1 MNVSEV
7 MTAQVETISPQ
18 QTVGDAAQLMQ
29 QLDTGVLPVGE
40 NDRLVGMV
48 TDRDIVIRVVAQ
60 GRGPDAQ
67 VREAMSE
74 SVLYCFEDDSI
85 EDAAKQMGEAQVR
98 RLPVMNRKK
107 RLVGIIALGDLALA
121 ADSGVVDAAITGIS
135 ENEADHA
142 QA

>member
-7 MTAQVETISPQ
+7 MTAQVEVISPQ
-18 QTVGDAAQLMQ
+18 QTIGDAAQLMQ

-40 NDRLVGMV
+40 NDRLVGMI
-48 TDRDIVIRVVAQ
+48 TDRDIVIRAIAQ
-60 GRGPDAQ
+60 GRGPDAS
-67 VREAMSE
+67 VREAMTE
-74 SVLYCFEDDSI
+74 SVLYCFEDDGI

-98 RLPVMNRKK
+98 RLPVMNRDK

-135 ENEADHA
+135 ENEAERDEA
-142 QA
+142 

>member
-7 MTAQVETISPQ
+7 MTKQVETISPQ
-18 QTVGDAAQLMQ
+18 QTIGDAAQLMQ

-48 TDRDIVIRVVAQ
+48 TDRDIVIRAVAQ
-60 GRGPDAQ
+60 GRGPDAE
-67 VREAMSE
+67 VREAMTE
-74 SVLYCFEDDSI
+74 SVLYCFDDDSI

-98 RLPVMNRKK
+98 RLPVMNRDN

-121 ADSGVVDAAITGIS
+121 ADSGIVDAAITGIS
-135 ENEADHA
+135 ESEAEHA
-142 QA
+142 EG

>member
-1 MNVSEV
+1 MNVADV
-7 MTAQVETISPQ
+7 MTSQVETITPD
-18 QTVGDAAQLMQ
+18 QTVGEAAQLMQ

-48 TDRDIVIRVVAQ
+48 TDRDIVVRVLAN
-60 GRGPDAQ
+60 GRGPDAP
-67 VREAMSE
+67 VREAMTE

-85 EDAAKQMGEAQVR
+85 EDAARQMGDAQVR
-98 RLPVMNRKK
+98 RLPVMNRDK

-135 ENEADHA
+135 ERPEERGDD
-142 QA
+142 